1 MTTEPYDLRSTS
13 LQQMVGISRHC
24 LAHSETE
31 EEAGLAHR
39 GIADQ
44 EKLEQVIAV
53 EGQANRTKILVH

>member
-1 MTTEPYDLRSTS
+1 
-13 LQQMVGISRHC
+13 MVGISRHC